1 MLELEFFNVSK
12 GILDQMSPMLLLATS
27 LFGLLAQEAFA
38 DCSFQAPQIEVTTQ
52 FDGPTLDRSQSA
64 ASLGASLGNSS
75 SEYTTQGLTRT
86 QSFVKRNLAVSFRR
100 MADGQFCANIEQVSV
115 LVALQGP
122 AQVFVASEI
131 EPGSCKDRVTIEH
144 EQLHINHAFDAQ
156 QKTKQAIEQRLP
168 SALRRAL
175 PVVAPSQ
182 DQAVAMIGSQL
193 DRIIEQISSPID
205 AERSAKDRA
214 IDTRESYRRLTAL
227 CP

>member
-1 MLELEFFNVSK
+1 MLKLEFFNVSK
-12 GILDQMSPMLLLATS
+12 GILALMSPMLLLATT
-27 LFGLLAQEAFA
+27 LFGLLSQEALA

-64 ASLGASLGNSS
+64 ASLGVSLGNSS
-75 SEYTTQGLTRT
+75 PEYTTQGLTRT
-86 QSFVKRNLAVSFRR
+86 QSYVQRNLAVTFSRR
-100 MADGQFCANIEQVSV
+100 SDGQFCGNIEQVSV
-115 LVALQGP
+115 LVALHGP

-156 QKTKQAIEQRLP
+156 QKTKLAIEQRLP
-168 SALRRAL
+168 SALRRVL
-175 PVVAPSQ
+175 PVVAPTQ
-182 DQAVAMIGSQL
+182 DQAVAMIGAQL

-214 IDTRESYRRLTAL
+214 IDTRESYSRLTAM